1 MSREESIAK
10 ILERLAKRGIGA
22 TAKLERSKEKLYL
35 SLGRIIVKDV
45 QGYNAMKF
53 ERYLNWIIVLTSK
66 NKLEEF
72 SLWIQKKCKNI
83 I

>member
-1 MSREESIAK
+1 METPVDNVGR
-10 ILERLAKRGIGA
+10 
-22 TAKLERSKEKLYL
+22 
-35 SLGRIIVKDV
+35 LGRIIVKDV